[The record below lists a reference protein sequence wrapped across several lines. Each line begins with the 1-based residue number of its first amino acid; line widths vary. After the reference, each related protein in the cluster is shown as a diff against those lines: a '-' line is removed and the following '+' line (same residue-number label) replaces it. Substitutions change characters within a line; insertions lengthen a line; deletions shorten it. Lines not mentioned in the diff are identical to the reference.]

1 MPDPGSMLIPDSLG
15 TETSLDLA
23 RILRALHK
31 RENLKVA
38 ILGFDGGAL
47 VSVLDEVA
55 ELQWTKAFL
64 GTPLRSQA
72 NVEFHEGLAPDS
84 FNDPPNVVIL
94 DAVNLPNPHELS
106 LVEAAF
112 CGSSAQAAVLV
123 RSYDLVQ
130 MKDWLP
136 YHFHKEIYERHLG
149 SSHNYW
155 EAVESL
161 ARENQYRVLERS
173 GLRMGPSVLHGF
185 DLTGWWASVSNALGL
200 DSESPVNSVL
210 KEIEQKGLQG
220 ANLDLFVK
228 ECLYFRGS

>member
-31 RENLKVA
+31 QKALKVA

-47 VSVLDEVA
+47 VSVLCDVA
-55 ELQWTKAFL
+55 QLEWTRAFL
-64 GTPLRSQA
+64 GTPPRSQTS
-72 NVEFHEGLAPDS
+72 VEFHESLAPDS
-84 FNDPPNVVIL
+84 FNEPPNVVIL
-94 DAVNLPNPHELS
+94 DTVNLPNPYELS

-112 CGSSAQAAVLV
+112 CGSSPQAAVLV
-123 RSYDLVQ
+123 RAYDLLL

-136 YHFHKEIYERHLG
+136 YHFHNEIYE
-149 SSHNYW
+149 SHSENSGDYW
-155 EAVESL
+155 ESVESL

-185 DLTGWWASVSNALGL
+185 DLAGWWKSVSNALGI
-200 DSESPVNSVL
+200 DSQSPVNSVL

-220 ANLDLFVK
+220 ANLDLFVR
-228 ECLYFRGS
+228 ENLYFRGN